1 MKKKKWPIIIVIII
15 ILIVAGLGGV
25 FYYKSVH
32 RTEKKQNH
40 HGTIVK
46 KNVKTLDDD
55 SKLQPEKV
63 KENALIYDKKP
74 DYKEGDVIVSGVI
87 SAAPNGFIRR
97 VVKIKKSGKK
107 YVLQTEPAMLTDV
120 FEEAH
125 ITKTF
130 QLGEFDV
137 DETEV
142 NNNETGQRQNENGVQ
157 KVNYMPETT
166 GNYKAVPL
174 SSEHTEESKY
184 LISKSFQYQEGEV
197 SAEGEIGFNAYL
209 QLIIDIDHGD
219 VKFGIAETNES
230 TGKLNMSYQIEK
242 EMKDKSKTFY
252 SKSYPNSEFVVAG
265 IPIVITNQLEAVC
278 DANAKGNI
286 NIAVDFDANAKDTVG
301 FLYNS
306 KTGRVEKINKY
317 KRDSN
322 GINWSTEGE
331 AKGEASA
338 DVMVHL
344 ISKLYG
350 STGAD
355 LGIGVIGKAEG
366 EAKVSA
372 KPELLGFA
380 GKLDLSLSPKITGKL
395 VVEKPVVH
403 EKLKEQTL
411 FDKDLKAFWS
421 KVWKSS
427 DEWKKDLAWKAPSIK
442 PIEDK
447 EITIPKDFDSTYKT
461 RYEDINKVTCPV
473 FEFSYPSSRWKV
485 THEEVGN
492 AQGDYSVLDE
502 EVTISND
509 RGVEITYWSTS
520 NALGGGSHVA
530 QVIKITKVADSSF
543 VPSYPAGTD
552 EDCSSLGNFMVAKLH
567 VIKENAGEHESDEY
581 KNVDGETFYAVIP
594 ESEVGENEF
603 LAQAGHV
610 DAFSWEYADTYAFIA
625 TSPDGKF
632 SQSEEKDVI
641 GILESFK
648 EANEVEE

>member
-1 MKKKKWPIIIVIII
+1 MKKKKWPIIIAVII

-40 HGTIVK
+40 HSTIVK
-46 KNVKTLDDD
+46 KNVKTLDDK
-55 SKLQPEKV
+55 SELQPEKV
-63 KENALIYDKKP
+63 KDNALIYDKKP
-74 DYKEGDVIVSGVI
+74 DYKKGDIIVSGVI
-87 SAAPNGFIRR
+87 SAAPDGFIRR
-97 VVKIKKSGKK
+97 VVEMKKSGKK
-107 YVLQTEPAMLTDV
+107 YVVQTEPAMLTDV

-137 DETEV
+137 DETEM
-142 NNNETGQRQNENGVQ
+142 NNNETGQRQSENDAQ
-157 KVNYMPETT
+157 KVNYTPETIE
-166 GNYKAVPL
+166 NYKAVPL
-174 SSEHTEESKY
+174 ASGQNEQSEY
-184 LISKSFQYQEGEV
+184 LISKSFQYQEDGV

-219 VKFGIAETNES
+219 IKFGIAETNES

-242 EMKDKSKTFY
+242 ELKDKSKTFY
-252 SKSYPNSEFVVAG
+252 SKSYPNSEFIVAG

-278 DANAKGNI
+278 DASAKGNI
-286 NIAVDFDANAKDTVG
+286 DIAVNFDANAKDTVG

-338 DVMVHL
+338 DVMIHL

-380 GKLDLSLSPKITGKL
+380 GKLDLALSPKITGKL

-403 EKLKEQTL
+403 EKLKEQEL

-421 KVWKSS
+421 KEWKSS
-427 DEWKKDLAWKAPSIK
+427 DEWKKDLVWKENGKENEQKSTGI
-442 PIEDK
+442 IDSVLRSDK
-447 EITIPKDFDSTYKT
+447 LDSTY
-461 RYEDINKVTCPV
+461 ETCWGEVNTITYPK
-473 FEFSYPSSRWKV
+473 FAFDYPSSWNVSK
-485 THEEVGN
+485 EV
-492 AQGDYSVLDE
+492 DPYS
-502 EVTISND
+502 EVVKISNG
-509 RGVEITYWSTS
+509 RGSIVTYSLYIEIKGGEESI
-520 NALGGGSHVA
+520 GGSMATMYRVEA
-530 QVIKITKVADSSF
+530 SKVADSSF
-543 VPSYPAGTD
+543 IPGYVQDTD
-552 EDCSSLGNFMVAKLH
+552 HSDLGKFAVAKL
-567 VIKENAGEHESDEY
+567 KETGELNMATDSDFTDT
-581 KNVDGETFYAVIP
+581 DGPVAYAVIP
-594 ESEVGENEF
+594 ESQLGVHEDVRQVYNQHFGFNYSGCVALIAENTE
-603 LAQAGHV
+603 
-610 DAFSWEYADTYAFIA
+610 
-625 TSPDGKF
+625 GKF
-632 SQSEEKDVI
+632 SKEEEETVI
-641 GILESFK
+641 DILKSFRVVD
-648 EANEVEE
+648 ETID